1 MRSIDQ
7 VLSKKKPAE
16 ETAPEY
22 AEKRFAPRRKD
33 QTPGIVYLENSTGSF
48 PCLVKDMSTV
58 GAQLELREGWDNP
71 FASGVSLNDRIRL
84 VVRMHR
90 VIYTCKIVRRGEK
103 VLGVKFTAA
112 PKPISVEDAK
122 GSTAALAKVAH
133 GDAKLAAAAAAA
145 PKAGKTPR
153 A

>member
-16 ETAPEY
+16 EKAADY
-22 AEKRFAPRRKD
+22 VEKRFAPRRKD

-71 FASGVSLNDRIRL
+71 FTSGVSLNDRIRL

-90 VIYTCKIVRRGEK
+90 VVYPCKIVRRGDK

-112 PKPISVEDAK
+112 PTPISAADAK
-122 GSTAALAKVAH
+122 ASTAVLAKVAR
-133 GDAKLAAAAAAA
+133 GDSKAAAAA
-145 PKAGKTPR
+145 PPATAGKTPR

>member
-7 VLSKKKPAE
+7 VLSKKKPADE
-16 ETAPEY
+16 KAPDY
-22 AEKRFAPRRKD
+22 VEKRFAPRRKD
-33 QTPGIVYLENSTGSF
+33 HTPGIVYLESSTGSF

-71 FASGVSLNDRIRL
+71 FSSGVSLNDRIRL

-90 VIYTCKIVRRGEK
+90 VIYQCKIVRRGEK
-103 VLGVKFTAA
+103 VLGVKFTSA
-112 PKPISVEDAK
+112 PKPISAEEAK
-122 GSTAALAKVAH
+122 ASTAALAKVAK
-133 GDAKLAAAAAAA
+133 GDMTKSAPAA
-145 PKAGKTPR
+145 PKTAVKTPR

>member
-16 ETAPEY
+16 EKTADY
-22 AEKRFAPRRKD
+22 VEKRFAPRRKD

-71 FASGVSLNDRIRL
+71 FTSGVSLNDRIRL

-90 VIYTCKIVRRGEK
+90 VVYPCKIVRRGDK

-112 PKPISVEDAK
+112 PAPISAADAK
-122 GSTAALAKVAH
+122 ASTAVLAKVAR
-133 GDAKLAAAAAAA
+133 GDSKVAAA
-145 PKAGKTPR
+145 PAPAATAGKTPR

>member
-16 ETAPEY
+16 EKAADY
-22 AEKRFAPRRKD
+22 VEKRFAPRRKD

-71 FASGVSLNDRIRL
+71 FTSGVSLNDRIRL

-90 VIYTCKIVRRGEK
+90 VVYPCKIVRRGDK

-112 PKPISVEDAK
+112 PAPISAADAK
-122 GSTAALAKVAH
+122 ASTAVLAKVAR
-133 GDAKLAAAAAAA
+133 GDSKVAAA
-145 PKAGKTPR
+145 PAPAATAGKTPR

>member
-7 VLSKKKPAE
+7 VLSKKKPADE
-16 ETAPEY
+16 KAPDY
-22 AEKRFAPRRKD
+22 VEKRFAPRRKD
-33 QTPGIVYLENSTGSF
+33 QTPGIVYLESSTGSF

-71 FASGVSLNDRIRL
+71 FTSGVSLNDRIRL

-90 VIYTCKIVRRGEK
+90 VVYPCKIVRRGEK

-112 PKPISVEDAK
+112 PTPISAADAK
-122 GSTAALAKVAH
+122 ASTAVLAKVAR
-133 GDAKLAAAAAAA
+133 GDSKAAAAA
-145 PKAGKTPR
+145 PAATAGKTPR

>member
-7 VLSKKKPAE
+7 IFSRRKPAE
-16 ETAPEY
+16 EKSPDY

-33 QTPGIVYLENSTGSF
+33 HSPGIIYLESSTGSI

-71 FASGVSLNDRIRL
+71 FTSGVSLNDRIRL

-90 VIYTCKIVRRGEK
+90 VVYPCKIVRREEK

-112 PKPISVEDAK
+112 PLPISATEAK
-122 GSTAALAKVAH
+122 SSTAVLAKAGK
-133 GDAKLAAAAAAA
+133 GDT
-145 PKAGKTPR
+145 KAGAEPKTPAKTPR